1 MYLFFLKCLLTLSV
15 SVVHPFYVSVTEM
28 EFRSGATEAGISTKF
43 FTEDFEE
50 MLKKTTGLKVD
61 LQNGDTAVNKRIIAK
76 YLQDHLVINV
86 NQNKLAIV
94 FLGYENDKEATW
106 CYYSVNSGKAVSRI
120 DISCDFLYGL
130 KDEQTNI
137 FHVLVDGKRKSHVL
151 DNPDKEIHFTF

>member
-1 MYLFFLKCLLTLSV
+1 MLLLILKCLLITHLTA
-15 SVVHPFYVSVTEM
+15 VHPFYVSVTEM
-28 EFRSGATEAGISTKF
+28 EFRSGTNEAGVSTKF

-50 MLKKTTGLKVD
+50 MLKKVSGKKID
-61 LQNGDTAVNKRIIAK
+61 LRNGDTAVNKRVIAS
-76 YLQDHLVINV
+76 YLQDHLAVAV
-86 NQNKLAIV
+86 NKSKLAIT

-106 CYYSVNSGKAVSRI
+106 CYYSLNGAKNVSAI
-120 DISCDFLYGL
+120 DITCDFLYGL